1 MEWRGQQAGVHFAA
15 TTLRIEKHETVEKFD
30 FVRGA
35 HAAIEVIEIGA
46 TAEGDMLTI
55 IDVLAI
61 RQNVRGRASAEEGAL
76 LEEANAPARFSQRD
90 AGRQPRQPAAD
101 HYYVFQECSLP
112 SGA

>member
-1 MEWRGQQAGVHFAA
+1 MEWCGQQAGLHFAA
-15 TTLRIEKHETVEKFD
+15 ATLRIEKHETVEKFN

-35 HAAIEVIEIGA
+35 HAAIEIVEIGA
-46 TAEGDMLTI
+46 AAEGDMLAI
-55 IDVLAI
+55 INVLAI
-61 RQNVRGRASAEEGAL
+61 RQNVRGCAAAEEGAL
-76 LEEANAPARFSQRD
+76 LEEAYSPAGFSQRD